1 MNSCIYEG
9 QVRHR
14 RFSPAPVSFQ
24 YSLYM
29 MYLDLEELPHLFDR
43 YWLWSVD
50 HPNVAWFNRR
60 DHAGRSAAPLD
71 QAIRDLVHSQT
82 GRAPEGPIRLLT
94 HLRYYGYGFNP
105 VSFYFCLDPDAMHVE
120 TIVAEVNNTPWGE
133 QHCYVLGPETN
144 EGRGQTRRHRF
155 RKTFHVS
162 PFMDMDVGY
171 DWRFTKPG
179 PTLSIHMDNLKG
191 DHKFFDATMR
201 LKRRDISSRALAG
214 VLLRYPFMTGKVI
227 GAIYFQALRLWL
239 HNVPFYPHPRKEAP
253 RATARKPCS

>member
-105 VSFYFCLDPDAMHVE
+105 VSFYFCLDPDAVHVE
-120 TIVAEVNNTPWGE
+120 TIVAEVNNTPWGQ
-133 QHCYVLGPETN
+133 QHCYVLSQPEKGP
-144 EGRGQTRRHRF
+144 GRLNTYHLAKQ
-155 RKTFHVS
+155 FHVS
-162 PFMDMDVGY
+162 PFLPMDMQY
-171 DWRFTKPG
+171 RWRFSRPA
-179 PTLSIHMDNLKG
+179 DNLLVHTENYRG
-191 DHKFFDATMR
+191 GALCFDATLR
-201 LKRRDISSRALAG
+201 LERKPITAGTLAG
-214 VLLRYPFMTGKVI
+214 VLLRFPLMTARVV
-227 GAIYFQALRLWL
+227 GAIHYQALRLWIKRA
-239 HNVPFYPHPRKEAP
+239 PFYPHPNPDKQLFRGEP
-253 RATARKPCS
+253 